1 MAMKTRSRIIC
12 IAMSK
17 PTKKV
22 TEQDVQLWMGDSATY
37 ADYAEIIAWV
47 ANGEY
52 PIKTLKSEIEALK
65 DE

>member
-1 MAMKTRSRIIC
+1 
-12 IAMSK
+12 MSK